1 MGDLRGFTRDLMR
14 QMEPGQSGARQKMTL
29 AVNAKRWCPETG
41 RFSKK
46 NRAAIEHETGNY

>member
-29 AVNAKRWCPETG
+29 AVNAKRWCPG
-41 RFSKK
+41 
-46 NRAAIEHETGNY
+46 NREIFDEKQGGN